1 MQCWDCFFKVPIEKL
16 AGRLGRWLKA
26 LHSVHHF
33 DLGFIIKGGRHRT
46 ELIEAVSSRINLPCH
61 RIGAAAQRFRSS
73 LPISIAR
80 EVCKGNLR
88 DISRTFRL
96 VSCLIH

>member
-1 MQCWDCFFKVPIEKL
+1 MVEDASFC
-16 AGRLGRWLKA
+16 
-26 LHSVHHF
+26 SYHF
-33 DLGFIIKGGRHRT
+33 DLGLIIGERHRT
-46 ELIEAVSSRINLPCH
+46 ELIEATVFLHKLIFH
-61 RIGAAAQRFRSS
+61 VIGAAAQRFRS
-73 LPISIAR
+73 LPMISIAR